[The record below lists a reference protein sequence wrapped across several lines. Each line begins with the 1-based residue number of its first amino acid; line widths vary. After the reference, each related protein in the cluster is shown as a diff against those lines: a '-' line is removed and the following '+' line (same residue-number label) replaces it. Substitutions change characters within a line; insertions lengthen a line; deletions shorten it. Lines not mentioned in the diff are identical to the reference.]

1 MKRVLLL
8 LIMLVVSA
16 YLVLA
21 FTLLNN
27 APSGR
32 LVEQV
37 KVVVEDSARICFI
50 TPAEATALLK
60 RNRLYPTGEILD
72 SIKCKDIEETL
83 KKNAF
88 IEDAEC
94 YKSSA
99 GNICINIKQRVPIL
113 RVMTVSGN
121 DYYIDDKGYS
131 MPGNGHAAHLPI
143 ATGYIDKNMA
153 EGPLFQLAQ
162 LLSNDDFWRRQIE
175 QINVT
180 NEGELELVPRVGDHI
195 LFLGKP
201 IHIEEK
207 LKHIRT
213 FYTKGL
219 SRVGWNKYSRISV
232 EFNNQVICTRK

>member
-1 MKRVLLL
+1 MKRILLL
-8 LIMLVVSA
+8 LIMFVVSA

-21 FTLLNN
+21 FTLLNHT
-27 APSGR
+27 PSGR

-37 KVVVEDSARICFI
+37 KIVVEDSARICFI

-60 RNRLYPTGEILD
+60 RNHLYPAGENLD
-72 SIKCKDIEETL
+72 SIKCKDIEEML
-83 KKNAF
+83 KKNTF
-88 IEDAEC
+88 IENAEC
-94 YKSSA
+94 YKSSV

-121 DYYIDDKGYS
+121 DYYIDDKGFS

-162 LLSNDDFWRRQIE
+162 ILGNDAFWRQQIE

-180 NEGELELVPRVGDHI
+180 NEGEIELVPQVGDHI

-201 IHIEEK
+201 THIEEK
-207 LKHIRT
+207 LEHIRT

-232 EFNNQVICTRK
+232 EFNNQVICTRR